1 MLATACPNGRLWN
14 WLSLH
19 PASSLKNFV
28 SWRVI
33 ISHCSG
39 FSFDYSWGNFWQ
51 KLGWKLQCT
60 MQNKEHSSRNPTNTM
75 VNTSMLFSLL
85 SALKTN
91 SCSPFTWAN
100 WLPHSLG
107 YKTWATVLSFK
118 VDSQD
123 VKVGGLV
130 IECCRQLQAFTL
142 SLYPFS
148 PKSRQRKPPSNCFLA
163 GCRVLMRALLTF
175 GKNQSEALKNRCRS
189 WKLVEGWA
197 LKQVNTNF
205 ILTRKR
211 GLPFQTLWC
220 MSQLLLYSLEPSKS
234 CTPLILPPIP
244 KLISI
249 HTQFFFCEMLNN

>member
-1 MLATACPNGRLWN
+1 MHHAEQRTFLEKSHQYHGKHFNALF
-14 WLSLH
+14 L
-19 PASSLKNFV
+19 
-28 SWRVI
+28 I
-33 ISHCSG
+33 ICSK
-39 FSFDYSWGNFWQ
+39 DQ
-51 KLGWKLQCT
+51 Q
-60 MQNKEHSSRNPTNTM
+60 
-75 VNTSMLFSLL
+75 LF
-85 SALKTN
+85 T
-91 SCSPFTWAN
+91 FTWAN

-163 GCRVLMRALLTF
+163 GCRVLTRALLTF
-175 GKNQSEALKNRCRS
+175 GKNQSESLKNRCKS

-205 ILTRKR
+205 SLTRKR
-211 GLPFQTLWC
+211 GLPFQTL
-220 MSQLLLYSLEPSKS
+220 
-234 CTPLILPPIP
+234 
-244 KLISI
+244 
-249 HTQFFFCEMLNN
+249 